1 MKEWIKK
8 WLKKVSPFALS
19 KNHGYDILTKK
30 ILVKYC
36 VVGSNCIDVGCHKG
50 EILDIFL
57 QIAPKG
63 EHYAFEPIPSLF
75 ENLVKKYAHF
85 KNCHIYNYAISN
97 SDEQTSFNH
106 VISNPA
112 YSGIKKR
119 TYDRKEEKDETI
131 TVTKKRLDDIIP
143 QDLKIDFIKID
154 VEGGDLDVMLG
165 AKNLIKRNK
174 TLIVFEFGVGGS
186 DIYGASPEALYD
198 FAKETGY
205 KISLLDSF
213 LKHKEALTLNEFN
226 EQFHK
231 KTNYYFIAHPE

>member
-1 MKEWIKK
+1 MVKK

-36 VVGSNCIDVGCHKG
+36 VAGSNCIDVGCHKG

-63 EHYAFEPIPSLF
+63 ERFAFEPIPSLF
-75 ENLVKKYAHF
+75 EKLLKKYAAY

-97 SDEQTSFNH
+97 SEGQTTFNH
-106 VISNPA
+106 VISNPS

-131 TVTKKRLDDIIP
+131 IVTKKRLDDIIP

-154 VEGGDLDVMLG
+154 AEGGDLDVMLG

-174 TLIVFEFGVGGS
+174 PLIVFEFGIGGS
-186 DIYGASPEALYD
+186 DIYGASPETLFEFVND
-198 FAKETGY
+198 TGY

-213 LKHKEALTLNEFN
+213 IKNKAALSLVDFR
-226 EQFHK
+226 EQFEK
-231 KTNYYFIAHPE
+231 KTNYYFIAHPEYSS